1 MNITKNELGE
11 VFVYG
16 KKVTKNEYG
25 EIEFYGHTRSECE
38 SNIKHYETQYER
50 YGDESYKWE
59 LEHWEQNLNQIEE
72 IEKYF

>member
-25 EIEFYGHTRSECE
+25 EVEFYGRTRSECQK
-38 SNIKHYETQYER
+38 NIRDYEKEYEK
-50 YGDESYKWE
+50 YGDESYRWE
-59 LEHWEQNLNQIEE
+59 LEHWEYNLLQIEE
-72 IEKYF
+72 IEEYF